1 MSYGILSKNAFVLG
15 GYVLGDVALG
25 DSVLDSSK
33 TVKIQT
39 ETHPDIPYKVTDA
52 LPPIFSKGL
61 KKKTPV
67 FRFLSRSIPDLQT
80 ICWSEYD
87 IRDLDLWD
95 SDEQYDDE
103 SNYEVVYT
111 DADVISGT

>member
-1 MSYGILSKNAFVLG
+1 M
-15 GYVLGDVALG
+15 
-25 DSVLDSSK
+25 
-33 TVKIQT
+33 
-39 ETHPDIPYKVTDA
+39 
-52 LPPIFSKGL
+52 
-61 KKKTPV
+61 